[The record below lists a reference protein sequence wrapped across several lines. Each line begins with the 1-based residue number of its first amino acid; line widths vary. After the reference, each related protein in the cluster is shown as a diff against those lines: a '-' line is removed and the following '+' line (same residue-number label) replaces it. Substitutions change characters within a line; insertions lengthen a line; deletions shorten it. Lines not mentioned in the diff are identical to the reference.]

1 MDTHLLLES
10 LRSYV
15 DFPTV
20 DFEAFLKLL
29 LPFNLKKDDYFYKA
43 DEVPRY
49 SPFLLKGCMR
59 QFVVDERGQEQNIA
73 FIEEGNWAG
82 QIGSMRSRI
91 ATNVYLQALEPCEI
105 LGITI
110 ENVDIG
116 MDHFPAYRQYFLNK
130 YPRDHARMVEEAHR
144 IKTESPEVLYLE
156 LLQHRPSLL
165 LRVSQRHIANYLGIR
180 TETISRIKSKLT
192 GR

>member
-1 MDTHLLLES
+1 MDARLLLEN
-10 LRSYV
+10 LLSYV
-15 DFPTV
+15 DFSSR

-29 LPFNLKKDDYFYKA
+29 IPFSLKKDDYFYKA
-43 DEVPRY
+43 GEIPRY
-49 SPFLLKGCMR
+49 SPFILKGCLR
-59 QFVVDERGQEQNIA
+59 QFVIDERGEEQNIA

-82 QIGSMRSRI
+82 QVGSMRSRI

-116 MDHFPAYRQYFLNK
+116 MDRFPAYRQYFLSK

-165 LRVSQRHIANYLGIR
+165 LRVSQRHIANYLGVR
-180 TETISRIKSKLT
+180 TETISRIKSKLA